1 MWELLHKIK
10 QLSEGSALDLHRG
23 MVRVEY
29 DAVLV
34 VVNIRRILEKPVAL
48 VDGHRNDAVVL
59 SRRMVDTS
67 CISFVLLAQKAFR
80 IAALLC

>member
-34 VVNIRRILEKPVAL
+34 VVNIRRILEEPVTL

-59 SRRMVDTS
+59 SRRMVDAS
-67 CISFVLLAQKAFR
+67 CVSLVFLAQEAFR